1 MSLNQVSKE
10 REEIQKYNRK
20 KVDEYNADNSEMIQD
35 EPFDMKQFEKE
46 VRQEIAEMRKEDHE
60 KAD

>member
-1 MSLNQVSKE
+1 M
-10 REEIQKYNRK
+10 EEFK
-20 KVDEYNADNSEMIQD
+20 ADNSEMLHD
-35 EPFDMKQFEKE
+35 DTFDLKQFEKE